1 METLAEQM
9 RQENATAFE
18 AIKQELTDNV
28 VKDIRSYGKSQVN
41 TYTNENGISHH
52 NLYGWYVN
60 HAFRIPVKEH
70 FKALG
75 FVVIE
80 CTTSGGSHIGYR
92 ITL

>member
-1 METLAEQM
+1 M

-18 AIKQELTDNV
+18 AIKQEL
-28 VKDIRSYGKSQVN
+28 VKDIRSYGESKVN
-41 TYTNENGISHH
+41 TYTNEKGISHH
-52 NLYGWYVN
+52 NLYGWYVDQ
-60 HAFRIPVKEH
+60 AFRIPVKEH

-80 CTTSGGSHIGYR
+80 CTTPGGSHIGYR

>member
-1 METLAEQM
+1 MATLAEQM
-9 RQENATAFE
+9 RQENAAAFE
-18 AIKQELTDNV
+18 AIKQELTDKV
-28 VKDIRSYGKSQVN
+28 VKDIRSYGESKVN
-41 TYTNENGISHH
+41 TSTNEKGISHH

-60 HAFRIPVKEH
+60 LAFRIPVKEH

-80 CTTSGGSHIGYR
+80 CTSPGGSHIGYR